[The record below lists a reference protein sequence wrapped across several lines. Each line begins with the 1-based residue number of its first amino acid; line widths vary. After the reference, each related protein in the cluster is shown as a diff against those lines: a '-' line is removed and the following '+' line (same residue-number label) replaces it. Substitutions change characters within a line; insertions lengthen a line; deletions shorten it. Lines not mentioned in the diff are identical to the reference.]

1 LSDIDEVEE
10 IASKL
15 EMNPRE
21 SARYDEHLEEIRKN
35 SKKVKFWKFWN
46 FLWQVIFFWGLVVIA
61 IEAGQRYSEQFVPSV
76 SPVFNYMNYVTFPM
90 SLVVGVLGPFSF
102 FLMIWT
108 GIVRSK
114 WEGKLTR
121 ATAYTLS
128 FLSNIEHRGFM
139 DLDKQIA
146 GLKKETEKTREDKKE
161 LPEATPRKSARE
173 SKKKVKKTERDEML
187 EKSEILKKAY
197 QDKRIT
203 IEEYEKY
210 MKRLREMYRHMK

>member
-10 IASKL
+10 IASRL

-21 SARYDEHLEEIRKN
+21 RARYNEHLEEIKKH
-35 SKKVKFWKFWN
+35 SKKAKFWKFWN
-46 FLWQVIFFWGLVVIA
+46 FIWQVVFFWGLVVIA

-76 SPVFNYMNYVTFPM
+76 SPVFTYMNYVTFPM
-90 SLVVGVLGPFSF
+90 SLIVGVLGPFSF

-108 GIVRSK
+108 GIIRSK

-139 DLDKQIA
+139 ALDEHIE
-146 GLKKETEKTREDKKE
+146 GLKKEIKKKPEDKKE
-161 LPEATPRKSARE
+161 LPTPQPRKSARE
-173 SKKKVKKTERDEML
+173 PQKVVRRTERDEMQ

-197 QDKRIT
+197 QEKRIT